1 MRPISVSEDIVPL
14 GEFKAQASRFLKVLG
29 EGGQTLIVTQHGRP
43 AAVVMSPAEFDR
55 LREHQRFLESIT
67 AGLAD
72 AEAGRVVTT
81 EELLQN
87 LHLSPAEDEPLA

>member
-14 GEFKAQASRFLKVLG
+14 GEFKAQASQFLQALR
-29 EGGQTLIVTQHGRP
+29 EGSQPLIVTQHGRP

-55 LREHQRFLESIT
+55 LREHQRFVESVA

-72 AEAGRVVTT
+72 AEAGRVLTT
-81 EELLQN
+81 EDLLQSLN
-87 LHLSPAEDEPLA
+87 LQRAGDDTAP